1 MFYIANPDL
10 KVGAIERTKT
20 NRAGQLLRCFFS
32 VALPFRAG
40 VLKGKLSFFEG
51 FSPFIFCFSEKS
63 FKGLKRSKIMFYI
76 ANPDLKVGAIEPTKT
91 NRAGQ
96 LPRCFCS
103 IALPFRAGILKGKL
117 SFFEGFSPFI
127 FCFSEKS
134 LKGLK
139 PSKIMFYIA
148 TPDLKGG
155 AIASLFLFNCPAL

>member
-1 MFYIANPDL
+1 MKNYLILRALALFFCFSEKSFKGLKPSKIMFYIANPDL

-63 FKGLKRSKIMFYI
+63 
-76 ANPDLKVGAIEPTKT
+76 
-91 NRAGQ
+91 
-96 LPRCFCS
+96 
-103 IALPFRAGILKGKL
+103 
-117 SFFEGFSPFI
+117 
-127 FCFSEKS
+127 

-148 TPDLKGG
+148 TPDLKVG
-155 AIASLFLFNCPAL
+155 AIELTKTNRAWQYERGTS